1 MSKLHAKLSASGS
14 ARWISC
20 SGSVAAE
27 AGYPNTS
34 SIFADWGTHCHE
46 LAEITLLSGESA
58 FDWERKNLP
67 ENNTIVVDREMADT
81 AQQYVDYV
89 RSLKGTLLVE
99 QRVDFSHIV
108 PEGFGTCDAL
118 VFDGGHL
125 HVVDLKG
132 GKGVPV
138 YAEENTQGLLYALGA
153 VNDYGMLY
161 DIDTLTI
168 SIVQPRL
175 DHISEWTISR
185 EELDAWGKDI
195 AKAAELALS
204 GDATRT
210 PSEKACQWCK
220 AKATCSALKAKT
232 ESVLMS
238 QFDDLTPS
246 NPDTLSDEQL
256 RVALESKKLIV
267 SWLDAV
273 ETVVIERLESGK
285 PFKGFKMVAG
295 RSLRAW
301 GDEKKAESMLVEA
314 LGEEKAYEP
323 RKLLSVAKAE
333 KELGK
338 SKAELLDGLVVKPE
352 GKPTL
357 APESDSRPSV
367 NVTVDDF

>member
-14 ARWISC
+14 ARWINC
-20 SGSVAAE
+20 SGSVSAE
-27 AGYPNTS
+27 ASYPNTS

-46 LAEITLLSGESA
+46 LSEITLLSEGSA
-58 FDWERKNLP
+58 FDWEGKNLP

-89 RSLKGTLLVE
+89 RSLKGARMVE

-118 VFDGGHL
+118 VFNGDHL

-132 GKGVPV
+132 GKGVFV
-138 YAEENTQGLLYALGA
+138 HAEENTQGLLYALGA

-161 DIDTLTI
+161 DIKTLTI
-168 SIVQPRL
+168 AIVQPRL

-185 EELDAWGKDI
+185 ESLDNWGVFI
-195 AKAAELALS
+195 AKCATAALS
-204 GDATRT
+204 DNATRT
-210 PSEKACQWCK
+210 PSDKACQWCK
-220 AKATCSALKAKT
+220 AKATCPALKDKT
-232 ESVLMS
+232 EGVLMS
-238 QFDDLTPS
+238 QFDDLEPA

-256 RVALESKKLIV
+256 RLALESKKLIV

-273 ETVVIERLESGK
+273 ETVVVARLESGRA
-285 PFKGFKMVAG
+285 FKGFKMVAG

-301 GDEKKAESMLVEA
+301 GDEKEAEKMLVST
-314 LGEEKAYEP
+314 LGEAKAYEP

-338 SKAELLDGLVVKPE
+338 SKADLLDGLVVKPE

-367 NVTVDDF
+367 NVSVDDF